1 MELPLSLARGLPM
14 MRHIV
19 NVRGV
24 VDGCIVGARVDR
36 DAVINDKL

>member
-1 MELPLSLARGLPM
+1 MELPLPLARGLSM

-24 VDGCIVGARVDR
+24 DDGDIVGARVDR
-36 DAVINDKL
+36 DAVINDKP